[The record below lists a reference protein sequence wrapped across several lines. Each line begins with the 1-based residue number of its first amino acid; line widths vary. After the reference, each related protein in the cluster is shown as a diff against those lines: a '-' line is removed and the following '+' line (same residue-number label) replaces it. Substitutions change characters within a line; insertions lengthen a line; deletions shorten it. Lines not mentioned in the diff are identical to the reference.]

1 MFRISSDTSRKQNL
15 KKGVY
20 NFIDCDIILWF
31 GRDQTGKGYPM
42 TLINNFKNLSN
53 QKKIIISVAAVAV
66 IAVAV
71 VCIVLG
77 RNNYLA
83 TTMRLL
89 RVEGTVSIEDSKGGT
104 KPVLDNIRFQSGD
117 ALSTG
122 VDGLA
127 SVGLDDT
134 KIVTLQNDSRA
145 EFRKSGKHLELR
157 LTKGAVFFNV
167 IEKLGEDETFEIKT
181 STMTAGIRGTSG
193 MVYYDADD
201 GGRESLVI
209 TDGVVEV
216 SATNPVTGETRT
228 AKVEGGQSIK
238 VYLYSDRTED
248 SVEFYLEDITEEDL
262 SDFALENITEN
273 AELMDRVCAYTGW
286 DEDKLKSAFN
296 DIQNGNI
303 TPTPTVTLT
312 PTPENTPTTAPTPVL
327 TPTITPTPTEMP
339 TPTPPMSPVPN
350 PTVTTAP
357 ASSPT
362 STPSTSP
369 TSTPTNTPTPTST
382 PTSTPTATPNTEPI
396 LPSGFRKTEYWGLR
410 YGGHDVFIA
419 QDSSGEYFGYYN
431 REWFSMNLLYDQ
443 EVGDNYA
450 DVFDMSDQMIFY
462 YAINEEPIHPDY
474 SGVPD
479 SIPAG
484 YEKCTKVNWPDNY
497 GGHNVYIIQ
506 SDDSYMGYING
517 KWVELK
523 LEEDPAF
530 DFMRFKFWYHG
541 DYHSYYE

>member
-1 MFRISSDTSRKQNL
+1 
-15 KKGVY
+15 
-20 NFIDCDIILWF
+20 
-31 GRDQTGKGYPM
+31 M

-89 RVEGTVSIEDSKGGT
+89 RVEGTVNIEDSKGGT

-122 VDGLA
+122 ADGLA

-369 TSTPTNTPTPTST
+369 TSTPTNTPTNTPVITVTTTPTNSPTATPTNTPTST
-382 PTSTPTATPNTEPI
+382 PTSTPTNTPTSTPTSTPTNTPTSTPTNTPTNTPTSTPTLTPTSTPTNTPVPTPPTSSI
-396 LPSGFRKTEYWGLR
+396 PDGYSKDYTAWGKTYNGEKIYMAIDQ
-410 YGGHDVFIA
+410 YGGA
-419 QDSSGEYFGYYN
+419 NG
-431 REWFSMNLLYDQ
+431 
-443 EVGDNYA
+443 A
-450 DVFDMSDQMIFY
+450 DAYMGWV
-462 YAINEEPIHPDY
+462 NEQWVDLVYEITYPPDA
-474 SGVPD
+474 V
-479 SIPAG
+479 AVM
-484 YEKCTKVNWPDNY
+484 TW
-497 GGHNVYIIQ
+497 
-506 SDDSYMGYING
+506 SYMNNG
-517 KWVELK
+517 SKVI
-523 LEEDPAF
+523 
-530 DFMRFKFWYHG
+530 
-541 DYHSYYE
+541 YYQVIS